1 MSRPRVT
8 RATRRRFIRTA
19 AAASA
24 ATVLGAPYIARGAA
38 KQLRIATLAP
48 DGSSWHKAFEETSRE
63 VYARTNKE
71 LELLVFAGGTMG
83 DEPAMVR
90 KMRHGQLDG
99 AAITS
104 VGLGEIDKQ
113 LLMLQLPLLFK
124 DEKQLDHVREKM
136 SSTFEGMLEK
146 AGFKLGAWGDV
157 GFIYL
162 FSNTAIKTP
171 DDIKSTKMW
180 VWDSDPVSK
189 AVMAVAGVNAVELG
203 VPDVLPGLQ
212 TGLIDAFTNSPY
224 GAIALQWYSK
234 AAFVTNLKLSVGIG
248 GSVLTQKAWN
258 DLDPAHQQVITDV
271 TQEKYGELVT
281 RIRKDNK
288 KAIKSLKEAGLTV
301 VEPDDFMKWASI
313 AVQAR
318 DKLVKDGVLDGALV
332 KTMLGHLESA
342 PG

>member
-1 MSRPRVT
+1 MSRARNV
-8 RATRRRFIRTA
+8 ATRRRFIRTT

-24 ATVLGAPYIARGAA
+24 ATILGAPYIARGAA
-38 KQLRIATLAP
+38 KVLRLATLAP
-48 DGSSWHKAFEETSRE
+48 DGSSWHKAFEETARL
-63 VYARTNKE
+63 VYERTNGG
-71 LELLVFAGGTMG
+71 LEMTIYAGGTMG
-83 DEPAMVR
+83 DEGAMVR

-124 DEKQLDHVREKM
+124 DEKQLDYVRGKM
-136 SSTFEGMLEK
+136 SSTFEAMLDA

-162 FSNTAIKTP
+162 FSNTPVKTP

-180 VWDSDPVSK
+180 VWDTDPVSK

-203 VPDVLPGLQ
+203 VPDVLPSLQ

-224 GAIALQWYSK
+224 GSIALQWYSK
-234 AAFVTNLKLSVGIG
+234 AAYVTNLKLSVGIG
-248 GSVLTQKAWN
+248 GSVLTKAAWEG
-258 DLDPAHQQVITDV
+258 LDPAHQQVLTDV
-271 TQEKYGELVT
+271 TAEKYGELVD

-288 KAIKSLKEAGLTV
+288 KSIKSLKDAGLTV
-301 VEPDDFMKWASI
+301 VEPEDFMKWA
-313 AVQAR
+313 AVAAQAR
-318 DKLVKDGVLDGALV
+318 EKLIKDKVLDPALV
-332 KTMLGHLESA
+332 KTMLGYLESA